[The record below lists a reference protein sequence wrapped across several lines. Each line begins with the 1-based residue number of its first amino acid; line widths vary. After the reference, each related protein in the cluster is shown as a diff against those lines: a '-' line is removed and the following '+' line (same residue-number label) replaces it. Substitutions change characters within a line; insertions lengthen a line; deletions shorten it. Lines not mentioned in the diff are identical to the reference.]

1 MKINIGVVQFPGS
14 NTERETYLAVKRA
27 GMHPI
32 EILWNSGL
40 KSIQRCHGYIIS
52 GGFSFEDRSRAGVI
66 ASLEPI
72 MDVLKNESEQGKPIL
87 GICNGAQILVESG
100 LVPGGLNN
108 QTTVALADNKRIV
121 SGQRIGTGYFNDWAN
136 LKLSVPKKNNAFTI
150 HLDEKEILNIPFA
163 HAEGRFIIPKILL
176 NELIQNGQTVFRYCD
191 SDGKVSNEFPI
202 NPNGS
207 DYNLAAISN
216 TSGNLLAMM
225 PHPERTSYGDKLFSS
240 MKEYIEK
247 EIHFDKVELSYQD
260 SKEKFSHYIKN
271 KNSKTWIVDLV
282 ITDNEAITVQNA
294 LQKKGFEVLV
304 TKQQH
309 WEITHSENAE
319 DILKLIENTGEL
331 FNSNK
336 EYLSKVPA
344 TKETHSLLIRQKEDV
359 FCQKK
364 FDSLTRRFKIKN
376 LLELK
381 RGVVW
386 NITIKNA
393 KFESILDNILDTNI
407 LHNPLS
413 HECFRIS

>member
-1 MKINIGVVQFPGS
+1 MTQLILASSSVYRKKLLDRLKIEFKVVNPKMV
-14 NTERETYLAVKRA
+14 EVRL
-27 GMHPI
+27 
-32 EILWNSGL
+32 
-40 KSIQRCHGYIIS
+40 
-52 GGFSFEDRSRAGVI
+52 
-66 ASLEPI
+66 
-72 MDVLKNESEQGKPIL
+72 ESET
-87 GICNGAQILVESG
+87 AYE
-100 LVPGGLNN
+100 
-108 QTTVALADNKRIV
+108 TAER
-121 SGQRIGTGYFNDWAN
+121 
-136 LKLSVPKKNNAFTI
+136 LSE
-150 HLDEKEILNIPFA
+150 EKA
-163 HAEGRFIIPKILL
+163 R
-176 NELIQNGQTVFRYCD
+176 
-191 SDGKVSNEFPI
+191 KVSNEFPI

>member
-27 GMHPI
+27 GMCPI
-32 EILWNSGL
+32 EILWNAGL
-40 KSIQRCHGYIIS
+40 KSIQQCHGYIIS

-72 MDVLKNESEQGKPIL
+72 MDILKNESEQGKPIL

-100 LVPGGLNN
+100 LVPGALNN

-121 SGQRIGTGYFNDWAN
+121 SDQIIGTGYFNDWAN
-136 LKLSVPKKNNAFTI
+136 LKLSVPKKNNAFTM
-150 HLDEKEILNIPFA
+150 HLDENEILNIPFA
-163 HAEGRFIIPKILL
+163 HAEGRFIVSKTLL
-176 NELIQNGQTVFRYCD
+176 NELIQNGQTVFRYCN
-191 SDGKVSNEFPI
+191 SNGEVSNEFPI

-247 EIHFDKVELSYQD
+247 EIHFDKVGLSYQY

-271 KNSKTWIVDLV
+271 ENSKTWIVDLV

-309 WEITHSENAE
+309 WEITSSEDAE
-319 DILKLIENTGEL
+319 DILKLIESTGEL

-336 EYLSKVPA
+336 EYLSKIPEQ
-344 TKETHSLLIRQKEDV
+344 KETHSLLIRQKEDV

-376 LLELK
+376 LLDLK

-393 KFESILDNILDTNI
+393 KFETILNNILDTNI